1 LEFITLI
8 NKQLPPANQYFV
20 ELKMGTTALASERE
34 RDTILSNIEN
44 LPVTKGILRQLLPDS
59 HLLGNLMDCV
69 MKLFQCRINR
79 ICECH
84 KEVNEA
90 HANYEMYPSS
100 IFLPFSVFQDLCA
113 QLLTPQQIIA
123 SYFTTTTGEPLDMNS
138 IRKVYFLS
146 KATDSNTVWVVYI
159 IDIELHTI
167 KYLDPRRNSNA
178 VVSNDLT
185 VHLNS
190 IRRDMLTG
198 FLTILIPGYVE
209 AWACSALSLYYF
221 APLTND
227 GDFNSGLYIT
237 AAIYFICN
245 DVPLF
250 FDAGTISR
258 LRFNLAYWLLV
269 EELPV

>member
-1 LEFITLI
+1 MEFITVI

-20 ELKMGTTALASERE
+20 ELKMGTTALAHERE
-34 RDTILSNIEN
+34 RDFILSNIED
-44 LPVTKGILRQLLPDS
+44 LPVTKGMLRQLLPDS
-59 HLLGNLMDCV
+59 HLLGTLMDCV

-90 HANYEMYPSS
+90 HTNYEKYPSS
-100 IFLPFSVFQDLCA
+100 VFLPFSAFLDLRA

-123 SYFTTTTGEPLDMNS
+123 SYFSTSTGEPLDISS
-138 IRKVYFLS
+138 IRKLYFIS
-146 KATDSNTVWVVYI
+146 KAADSDTVWVVYV

-178 VVSNDLT
+178 IVSNDLT

-190 IRRDMLTG
+190 IRDMLTV
-198 FLTILIPGYVE
+198 FLRVLIPDYVE
-209 AWACSALSLYYF
+209 AWVCSVLSLYYF

-227 GDFNSGLYIT
+227 GDFDSGLYIT
-237 AAIYFICN
+237 AAIYFLCN

-258 LRFNLAYWLLV
+258 LRLNLAYWLLV

>member
-1 LEFITLI
+1 MEFITLI

-34 RDTILSNIEN
+34 RDTVLSNIEN
-44 LPVTKGILRQLLPDS
+44 LPVTKGMLRQLLPDS

-123 SYFTTTTGEPLDMNS
+123 SYFSSTTGEPLDMNS

-178 VVSNDLT
+178 VVSNDLA

-190 IRRDMLTG
+190 IRDMLTG
-198 FLTILIPGYVE
+198 FLTILIPVYVE

-227 GDFNSGLYIT
+227 GDFESGLYIT